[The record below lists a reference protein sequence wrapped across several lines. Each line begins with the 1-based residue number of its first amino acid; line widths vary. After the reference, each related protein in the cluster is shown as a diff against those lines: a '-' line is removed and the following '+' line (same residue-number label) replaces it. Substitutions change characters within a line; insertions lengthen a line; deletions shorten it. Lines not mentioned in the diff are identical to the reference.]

1 MYASAWPVMNTL
13 NFTPG
18 LYEIRISAAVQYGFE
33 NTVKTP
39 FIAEKMYLCIMEKA
53 QVNFDT
59 PTMSKAVQ
67 AFVRSR
73 AIRLGSFIAYEENG
87 NIIKEDP
94 RTGQKTIVKAAQ
106 KE

>member
-1 MYASAWPVMNTL
+1 
-13 NFTPG
+13 
-18 LYEIRISAAVQYGFE
+18 
-33 NTVKTP
+33 
-39 FIAEKMYLCIMEKA
+39 MYLCIMEKA

-106 KE
+106 KR